1 MIVVGL
7 KCELRR
13 GGRCVPWSAVAVREP
28 VCYNA
33 LDCDVTIWSKMA
45 GRLFSTAAACTAAR

>member
-1 MIVVGL
+1 MIVVSL